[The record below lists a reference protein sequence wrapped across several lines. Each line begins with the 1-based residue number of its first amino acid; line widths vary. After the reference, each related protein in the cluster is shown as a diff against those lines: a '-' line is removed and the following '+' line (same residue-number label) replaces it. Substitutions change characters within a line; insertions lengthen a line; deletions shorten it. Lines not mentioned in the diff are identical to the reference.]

1 MPHPTAAGPVDTTA
15 SPHSTWQTLPFS
27 AARIIDGFWAK
38 HRQTNRQVSLR
49 HGLAMLERASN
60 LHNLR
65 LAAGWATGV
74 HAGRNFSD
82 ETVYKWLE
90 ALAWELGGYPDAG
103 LQQMADDVIDLVEA
117 AQQPDGYLNSYYTV
131 VEPDRRWTDLDHG
144 HELYCAGHLFQAA
157 IAFQRAVG
165 DTRLLAVARRL
176 ADHIDTVFGPDKR
189 QGACGH
195 PEVEMALVELYR
207 CTQER
212 RYLRLAQFFI
222 DQRGQRKMRGFRANG
237 PEYHQD
243 HVPVRDVQAAAGHA
257 VRQMYLATGV
267 SDVCLESGEL
277 ALIEAMRRLWD
288 DIASTKLFI
297 TGGVGARFDGEAFGE
312 PYELPS
318 DQCYCETCAAIGNLM
333 WNWRLLLLTGDARHA
348 DLIERTLYNGILS
361 SPSLDGEHYFY
372 VNPLMLRNS
381 GQMRTSSTPLDSR
394 LYVVR
399 PEWHYVACCP
409 PNVMRLLASLS
420 HYLATY
426 DRDGIQIHQYASAD
440 ITAELS
446 TSGQVALKMTTDY
459 PWNGAVRLTIVETHR
474 SDWTLHLR
482 IPAWC
487 KGYRLTIDGAPA
499 EQSTTVDGYLAL
511 TRAWRVGSTIVLDL
525 DMQPK
530 YIAANPRID
539 ALRGCLAIQRGP
551 LVYCLEGHDQPA
563 GVNLLGIRIDPAQPL
578 HADWSST
585 LFGGTTT
592 IRAGGYALDLDS
604 WQGQLY
610 RPFAVDASPSL
621 RSLELTAI
629 PYYAW
634 ANRGPTSMRVWIPRL
649 ETDTREAD

>member
-1 MPHPTAAGPVDTTA
+1 MTYTTTAGPVDTSA
-15 SPHSTWQTLPFS
+15 SPHSAWQTLPSS
-27 AARIIDGFWAK
+27 AARITDGFWARY
-38 HRQTNRQVSLR
+38 RQTNRQVSLR
-49 HGLAMLERASN
+49 HGYAMLERAAN

-65 LAAGWATGV
+65 LAAGWTTGA

-90 ALAWELGGYPDAG
+90 ALAWELGSDPDAG
-103 LQQMADDVIDLVEA
+103 LQQMADEVIGLVQA

-131 VEPDRRWTDLDHG
+131 VEPNRRWTDLDHG

-176 ADHIDTVFGPDKR
+176 ADHIDTIFGPDKR

-195 PEVEMALVELYR
+195 PQVEMALVELYR
-207 CTQER
+207 CTHEP
-212 RYLRLAQFFI
+212 RYLQLAQFFI

-243 HVPVRDVQAAAGHA
+243 HVPVREAQAAAGHA
-257 VRQMYLATGV
+257 VRQMYLAAGV
-267 SDVCLESGEL
+267 SDVCLETGEP
-277 ALIEAMRRLWD
+277 ALLEAMRRLWD

-333 WNWRLLLLTGDARHA
+333 WNWRLLLMTGEARHA

-361 SPSLDGEHYFY
+361 SPSLDGQHYFY
-372 VNPLMLRNS
+372 VNPLMMRNS

-394 LYVVR
+394 SYVVR

-426 DRDGIQIHQYASAD
+426 DRHGIQIHQYASAD
-440 ITAELS
+440 IAAELS
-446 TSGQVALKMTTDY
+446 AGSRAALKMATDY
-459 PWNGAVRLTIVETHR
+459 PWNGTIRLTIVEAPG
-474 SDWTLHLR
+474 DEWTLRLR

-487 KGYRLTIDGAPA
+487 KAYRLTIDGVAIERRAAP
-499 EQSTTVDGYLAL
+499 DGYLAL

-525 DMQPK
+525 DMQPELM
-530 YIAANPRID
+530 APNPRID
-539 ALRGCLAIQRGP
+539 AVRGCLAIQRGP
-551 LVYCLEGHDQPA
+551 LVYCLEGHDQPD
-563 GVNLLGIRIDPAQPL
+563 GVNLLDIRIDPDQPL
-578 HADWSST
+578 HADWNPT
-585 LFGGTTT
+585 LLGGMT
-592 IRAGGYALDLDS
+592 IVRARGYVLNLDTWD
-604 WQGQLY
+604 GALY
-610 RPFAVDASPSL
+610 RASAGQAPLPRDSL
-621 RSLELTAI
+621 TLTAI

-634 ANRGPTSMRVWIPRL
+634 ANRGATSMRVWIPSTVTSS
-649 ETDTREAD
+649 EF